1 MSEVSKDVQDIT
13 PVRKFESAINSI
25 KTGIIRFFANF
36 TKTTADTFGWLS
48 VIVMNC
54 ATVPSFLAIKAGLS
68 DKMPPLDLVFLV
80 WLGLLL
86 YFVRSAILKD
96 MLNVMTIGIGFAI
109 QAVLLGAIFF
119 V

>member
-1 MSEVSKDVQDIT
+1 MSEVNQEVT
-13 PVRKFESAINSI
+13 PVRKFESALNSI
-25 KTGIIRFFANF
+25 KVGIIRFFANF

-48 VIVMNC
+48 VIVLNC
-54 ATVPSFLAIKAGLS
+54 ATVPSFLAVKAGLS